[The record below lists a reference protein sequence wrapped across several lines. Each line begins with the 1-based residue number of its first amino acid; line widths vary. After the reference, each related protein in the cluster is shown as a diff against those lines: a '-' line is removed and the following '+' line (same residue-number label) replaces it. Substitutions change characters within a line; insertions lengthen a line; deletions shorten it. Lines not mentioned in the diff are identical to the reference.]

1 MVLSDSS
8 SGIVVSQSKR
18 LVSLIGV
25 DDIVIV
31 DTPDAL
37 LVTTKKNA
45 QRVKSVVD
53 LLKIN
58 NQGDIL

>member
-37 LVTTKKNA
+37 LVTTKQHA

-53 LLKIN
+53 ILKIN

>member
-1 MVLSDSS
+1 
-8 SGIVVSQSKR
+8 VVSQSKR

-37 LVTTKKNA
+37 LVTTKQNA

-53 LLKIN
+53 ILKIN